1 MAEEKKNKDDLKT
14 DLQAEDLE
22 EEIQEEIEEIE
33 AEAVDENGNP
43 EENTSPEQT
52 NEYLEKYQRLLADFN
67 NYKRREEKTKS
78 DFKVYATSSLIE
90 KLLPVLDNFD
100 RALKDCDEEDPFI
113 KGIVMTRN
121 ELWKVLEN
129 EGLSEI
135 PSDNQQFDPNF
146 HQAFMTEES
155 EEVESNHIIETF
167 QKGYKLKDKVIRPSM
182 VKVSK

>member
-1 MAEEKKNKDDLKT
+1 MDNLETDSEAEN
-14 DLQAEDLE
+14 LE
-22 EEIQEEIEEIE
+22 EEIQDQIEEIE
-33 AEAVDENGNP
+33 AEAVDEDGNP
-43 EENTSPEQT
+43 EEKSSSDQV
-52 NEYLEKYQRLLADFN
+52 NEYLDKYQRLLADFN
-67 NYKRREEKTKS
+67 NYKRREEKSKA
-78 DFKVYATSSLIE
+78 DFKSFATSSLIE

-100 RALKDCDEEDPFI
+100 RALKDCNEEDSFV
-113 KGIVMTRN
+113 KGIIMTRN

-135 PSDNQQFDPNF
+135 PSDNEEFNPNL

-155 EEVESNHIIETF
+155 DEVEENHIIETF

>member
-14 DLQAEDLE
+14 DPEAEKLE
-22 EEIQEEIEEIE
+22 EKIEEEIEEIE
-33 AEAVDENGNP
+33 AEAVDEDGNP
-43 EENTSPEQT
+43 EENISPDQTS
-52 NEYLEKYQRLLADFN
+52 EYLEKYQRLLADFN
-67 NYKRREEKTKS
+67 NYKKREEKAKE
-78 DFKVYATSSLIE
+78 DFKSYASSSLIE

-100 RALKDCDEEDPFI
+100 RALKDCNDKDPFVQ
-113 KGIVMTRN
+113 GIIMTRN

-135 PSDNQQFDPNF
+135 PSDNEEFDPNF

-155 EEVESNHIIETF
+155 DEVESNHIIETF
-167 QKGYKLKDKVIRPSM
+167 QKGYKIKDKVIRPSM

>member
-1 MAEEKKNKDDLKT
+1 MAEEKNAKDKLET
-14 DLQAEDLE
+14 DKETHNPE
-22 EEIQEEIEEIE
+22 EEIEEIE
-33 AEAVDENGNP
+33 AEAVDEEGNP
-43 EENTSPEQT
+43 EEKQGSEEN

-67 NYKRREEKTKS
+67 NYKKREEKAKAEFKS
-78 DFKVYATSSLIE
+78 YAVGSLIE

-100 RALKDCDEEDPFI
+100 RALKDCDEEDSFV
-113 KGIVMTRN
+113 KGIIMTRN
-121 ELWKVLEN
+121 ELWKVLEK

-135 PSDNQQFDPNF
+135 PSDNEEFDPNF

-155 EEVESNHIIETF
+155 DEVEENHIIETF

>member
-1 MAEEKKNKDDLKT
+1 MDNLNTDPEAEELK
-14 DLQAEDLE
+14 
-22 EEIQEEIEEIE
+22 EEIEDEIEEIE
-33 AEAVDENGNP
+33 AEAVDEDGNP
-43 EENTSPEQT
+43 EEIPSPDQS

-67 NYKRREEKTKS
+67 NYKRREEKAKAEFKS
-78 DFKVYATSSLIE
+78 YATGSLIE

-100 RALKDCDEEDPFI
+100 RALKDCDEDDPFVQ
-113 KGIVMTRN
+113 GIIMTRN
-121 ELWKVLEN
+121 EFWKILEN

-135 PSDNQQFDPNF
+135 PSDNEPFDPNF

-155 EEVESNHIIETF
+155 DEVEENHIIETF

>member
-1 MAEEKKNKDDLKT
+1 MAEEKKNKDEMNT
-14 DLQAEDLE
+14 DSEADKLE
-22 EEIQEEIEEIE
+22 EEIEEEIEEIE
-33 AEAVDENGNP
+33 AEAVDENGDP
-43 EENTSPEQT
+43 CEKSSPDQS
-52 NEYLEKYQRLLADFN
+52 NEYLDKYQRLLADFN
-67 NYKRREEKTKS
+67 NYKRREEKAKAEFKS
-78 DFKVYATSSLIE
+78 YAAGSLIE

-100 RALKDCDEEDPFI
+100 RALKDCDEEDPFVQ
-113 KGIVMTRN
+113 GIVMTRN

-135 PSDNQQFDPNF
+135 PSDNEEFDPNF

-155 EEVESNHIIETF
+155 DEVEENHIIETF